1 MFFVCRTDGGNVNGL
16 GFKVVLTAFRFRK
29 FNSNHSLSSSIL
41 SHLQQI
47 KLIHVDIST
56 MNIFVLVENVL
67 VDHYDV
73 MVSD

>member
-29 FNSNHSLSSSIL
+29 FNSNHSSIP
-41 SHLQQI
+41 SHFQQI
-47 KLIHVDIST
+47 KLIHVGIST